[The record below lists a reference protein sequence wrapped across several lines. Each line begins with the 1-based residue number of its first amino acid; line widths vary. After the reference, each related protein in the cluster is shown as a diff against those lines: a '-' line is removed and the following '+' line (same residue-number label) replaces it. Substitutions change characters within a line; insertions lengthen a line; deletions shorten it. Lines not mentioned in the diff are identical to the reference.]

1 MIQHGK
7 RMKKNNMNK
16 KIEYKKF
23 FNDLEISQS
32 ILLQNMEETYEEKY
46 EDESVASDSESEP
59 EQKKKINEAELDS
72 DAESNNDENI
82 DLESNLSENDL
93 ESENSDIGEETNNI
107 LDANRQFGEFNNFSE
122 DEDDNDSD
130 DDENYLQKFDSDI
143 KQKIISEFHPE
154 LQAHNSDEIEILSRI
169 VRDDNGNIID
179 PLHKTLPFITKY
191 EKARI
196 IGERA
201 KQIDA
206 GAEPLVEIEP
216 NMIDG
221 YLIALKEYE
230 AKTIP
235 FIIQRPLPSGAS
247 EYWKFSD
254 LEIL

>member
-1 MIQHGK
+1 MD
-7 RMKKNNMNK
+7 
-16 KIEYKKF
+16 EE
-23 FNDLEISQS
+23 FNDI
-32 ILLQNMEETYEEKY
+32 
-46 EDESVASDSESEP
+46 ESVVSETDSETEK
-59 EQKKKINEAELDS
+59 QKIPIDIKNTKVIFNDDDDDYVES
-72 DAESNNDENI
+72 DNDEN
-82 DLESNLSENDL
+82 EDL
-93 ESENSDIGEETNNI
+93 ESESSDIIEDTNEI
-107 LDANRQFGEFNNFSE
+107 LDTNRPFGEFNNFSD
-122 DEDDNDSD
+122 DEDDDSD
-130 DDENYLQKFDSDI
+130 DDENYLQKFDADI

-154 LQAHNSDEIEILSRI
+154 LQAHNYDEIEILSRI

-201 KQIDA
+201 KQIDS
-206 GAEPLVEIEP
+206 GAEPMVEIEP

-230 AKTIP
+230 AKAIP
-235 FIIQRPLPSGAS
+235 FIIQRPIPSGAS

>member
-1 MIQHGK
+1 
-7 RMKKNNMNK
+7 MNIK
-16 KIEYKKF
+16 FF

-46 EDESVASDSESEP
+46 EDESVTSDSESEP
-59 EQKKKINEAELDS
+59 EQKKKTNEPDLDSEAES
-72 DAESNNDENI
+72 DNDENI

-93 ESENSDIGEETNNI
+93 DSETSDIGEETNNI
-107 LDANRQFGEFNNFSE
+107 LDANRTFGEFNNFSE
-122 DEDDNDSD
+122 DEDDNESD

-169 VRDDNGNIID
+169 VRDDNGIIID

-230 AKTIP
+230 AKSIP

>member
-1 MIQHGK
+1 
-7 RMKKNNMNK
+7 
-16 KIEYKKF
+16 
-23 FNDLEISQS
+23 
-32 ILLQNMEETYEEKY
+32 MEETY
-46 EDESVASDSESEP
+46 EDESVASESESEP
-59 EQKKKINEAELDS
+59 EQKKKTNQADLESEAES
-72 DAESNNDENI
+72 DNDENI

-107 LDANRQFGEFNNFSE
+107 LDTNRPFGEFNNFSE
-122 DEDDNDSD
+122 DEDDDESD

-154 LQAHNSDEIEILSRI
+154 LQAHNYDEIEILSRI
-169 VRDDNGNIID
+169 VRDENGNIID

-216 NMIDG
+216 SMIDG

-230 AKTIP
+230 EKAIP
-235 FIIQRPLPSGAS
+235 FIIQRPIPSGAS

>member
-1 MIQHGK
+1 MD
-7 RMKKNNMNK
+7 
-16 KIEYKKF
+16 ED
-23 FNDLEISQS
+23 FNDIES
-32 ILLQNMEETYEEKY
+32 IVSET
-46 EDESVASDSESEP
+46 DSEP
-59 EQKKKINEAELDS
+59 EKKPNPIDMKNTKVIFNDDDDDYVESDDNDNE
-72 DAESNNDENI
+72 NDDNE
-82 DLESNLSENDL
+82 DLESV
-93 ESENSDIGEETNNI
+93 NSDIDEE
-107 LDANRQFGEFNNFSE
+107 ANEIIDTTRQFSEFNNFSE
-122 DEDDNDSD
+122 DEDDNESD
-130 DDENYLQKFDSDI
+130 DDENYLQKFDADI

-154 LQAHNSDEIEILSRI
+154 LQAHNYDEIDILSRI
-169 VRDDNGNIID
+169 VRDENGNIID

-196 IGERA
+196 IGERS

-206 GAEPLVEIEP
+206 GAEPLIEIEP

-230 AKTIP
+230 AKAIP

>member
-1 MIQHGK
+1 MNEE
-7 RMKKNNMNK
+7 NND
-16 KIEYKKF
+16 
-23 FNDLEISQS
+23 ND
-32 ILLQNMEETYEEKY
+32 
-46 EDESVASDSESEP
+46 SVVSDTDSESEM
-59 EQKKKINEAELDS
+59 ETKVKKTETNLVDSESDS
-72 DAESNNDENI
+72 DI
-82 DLESNLSENDL
+82 DENDL
-93 ESENSDIGEETNNI
+93 ESDIEDLESDNNSDIGEETNNI
-107 LDANRQFGEFNNFSE
+107 LDANRPFGEFNNFSE
-122 DEDDNDSD
+122 DEADDESD
-130 DDENYLQKFDSDI
+130 DDENYLQKFDADI
-143 KQKIISEFHPE
+143 KQKIISEYHPE

-169 VRDDNGNIID
+169 VRDENGNIID

-206 GAEPLVEIEP
+206 GAEPLIEIEP

-230 AKTIP
+230 AKVIP

>member
-1 MIQHGK
+1 MD
-7 RMKKNNMNK
+7 
-16 KIEYKKF
+16 EE
-23 FNDLEISQS
+23 FNDI
-32 ILLQNMEETYEEKY
+32 
-46 EDESVASDSESEP
+46 ESVVSETDSETEK
-59 EQKKKINEAELDS
+59 QKIPIDIKNTKVIFNDDDDDYVES
-72 DAESNNDENI
+72 DNDEN
-82 DLESNLSENDL
+82 EDL
-93 ESENSDIGEETNNI
+93 ESESSDIIEDTNEI
-107 LDANRQFGEFNNFSE
+107 LDTNRPFGEFNNFSD
-122 DEDDNDSD
+122 DEDDDSD
-130 DDENYLQKFDSDI
+130 DDENYLQKFDADI

-154 LQAHNSDEIEILSRI
+154 LQAHNYDEIEILSRI
-169 VRDDNGNIID
+169 VRDENGNIID

-191 EKARI
+191 ERARI

-230 AKTIP
+230 AKAIP
-235 FIIQRPLPSGAS
+235 FIIQRPIPSGAS

>member
-1 MIQHGK
+1 MD
-7 RMKKNNMNK
+7 
-16 KIEYKKF
+16 ED
-23 FNDLEISQS
+23 FNDI
-32 ILLQNMEETYEEKY
+32 
-46 EDESVASDSESEP
+46 ESVISETDSEP
-59 EQKKKINEAELDS
+59 EKQKNPMDIKNTKVIFNEDDDDYVES
-72 DAESNNDENI
+72 DNDEIDNDEN
-82 DLESNLSENDL
+82 DDNEDL
-93 ESENSDIGEETNNI
+93 ESENSDIIEDTNEI
-107 LDANRQFGEFNNFSE
+107 LDTNRPFGEFNNFSE
-122 DEDDNDSD
+122 EDDDDDSD
-130 DDENYLQKFDSDI
+130 DDENYLQKFDADI

-154 LQAHNSDEIEILSRI
+154 LQAHNYDEIEILSRI

-201 KQIDA
+201 KQIDS
-206 GAEPLVEIEP
+206 GAQPMVEIEP

-230 AKTIP
+230 AKAIP

>member
-1 MIQHGK
+1 MD
-7 RMKKNNMNK
+7 
-16 KIEYKKF
+16 EDF
-23 FNDLEISQS
+23 DND
-32 ILLQNMEETYEEKY
+32 N
-46 EDESVASDSESEP
+46 ESVVSETDSEP
-59 EQKKKINEAELDS
+59 EKKPNPIDMKNTKVIFND
-72 DAESNNDENI
+72 DDDDYVESENDENDDNE
-82 DLESNLSENDL
+82 DLESV
-93 ESENSDIGEETNNI
+93 NSDIDEE
-107 LDANRQFGEFNNFSE
+107 ANEIIDTTRQFSEFNNFSE
-122 DEDDNDSD
+122 DEDDNESD
-130 DDENYLQKFDSDI
+130 DDENYLQKFDADI

-154 LQAHNSDEIEILSRI
+154 LQAHNYDEIEILSRI
-169 VRDDNGNIID
+169 VRDENGNIID

-196 IGERA
+196 IGERS

-206 GAEPLVEIEP
+206 GAEPMVEIEP

-230 AKTIP
+230 AKAIP

>member
-1 MIQHGK
+1 MD
-7 RMKKNNMNK
+7 
-16 KIEYKKF
+16 ED
-23 FNDLEISQS
+23 FNDI
-32 ILLQNMEETYEEKY
+32 
-46 EDESVASDSESEP
+46 ESVVSETDSEP
-59 EQKKKINEAELDS
+59 EKKPNPIDMKNTKVIFND
-72 DAESNNDENI
+72 DDDDYVESENDENDENE
-82 DLESNLSENDL
+82 DLESV
-93 ESENSDIGEETNNI
+93 NSDIDEE
-107 LDANRQFGEFNNFSE
+107 ANEIIDTTRQFSEFNNFSE
-122 DEDDNDSD
+122 DEDDNESD
-130 DDENYLQKFDSDI
+130 DDENYLQKFDADI

-154 LQAHNSDEIEILSRI
+154 LQAHNYDEIEILSRI
-169 VRDDNGNIID
+169 VRDENGNIID

-196 IGERA
+196 IGERS

-206 GAEPLVEIEP
+206 GAEPMVEIEP

-230 AKTIP
+230 AKAIP

>member
-1 MIQHGK
+1 
-7 RMKKNNMNK
+7 MKKNNINK
-16 KIEYKKF
+16 KLNIKNF

-32 ILLQNMEETYEEKY
+32 ILLQIMEETYEEKY
-46 EDESVASDSESEP
+46 EDESVASESESEP
-59 EQKKKINEAELDS
+59 EQKKKVNEADLES
-72 DAESNNDENI
+72 EAESDNDENI

-107 LDANRQFGEFNNFSE
+107 LDANRPFGEFNNFSE
-122 DEDDNDSD
+122 DEDDDESD
-130 DDENYLQKFDSDI
+130 DDENYLQKFDADI
-143 KQKIISEFHPE
+143 KKKIISEFHPE

-169 VRDDNGNIID
+169 VRDENGNIID

-230 AKTIP
+230 EKAIP

>member
-1 MIQHGK
+1 MD
-7 RMKKNNMNK
+7 
-16 KIEYKKF
+16 EDF
-23 FNDLEISQS
+23 DNDNES
-32 ILLQNMEETYEEKY
+32 IVSET
-46 EDESVASDSESEP
+46 DSEP
-59 EQKKKINEAELDS
+59 EKKPNPIDMKNTKVIFNDDDDDYVESDDNDNE
-72 DAESNNDENI
+72 NDDNE
-82 DLESNLSENDL
+82 DLESV
-93 ESENSDIGEETNNI
+93 NSDIDEE
-107 LDANRQFGEFNNFSE
+107 ANEIIDTTRQFSEFNNFSE
-122 DEDDNDSD
+122 DEDDNESD
-130 DDENYLQKFDSDI
+130 DDENYLQKFDADI

-154 LQAHNSDEIEILSRI
+154 LQAHNYDEIEILSRI
-169 VRDDNGNIID
+169 VRDENGNIID

-196 IGERA
+196 IGERS

-206 GAEPLVEIEP
+206 GAEPLIEIEP

-230 AKTIP
+230 AKAIP

>member
-1 MIQHGK
+1 MD
-7 RMKKNNMNK
+7 
-16 KIEYKKF
+16 ED
-23 FNDLEISQS
+23 FNDI
-32 ILLQNMEETYEEKY
+32 
-46 EDESVASDSESEP
+46 ESVVSETDSEP
-59 EQKKKINEAELDS
+59 EKQKNPIDIKNTKVIFNEDDDDYVES
-72 DAESNNDENI
+72 DDNDNENDEN
-82 DLESNLSENDL
+82 EDL
-93 ESENSDIGEETNNI
+93 ESESSSIVGDANEI
-107 LDANRQFGEFNNFSE
+107 LDTNRPFGEFNNFSE
-122 DEDDNDSD
+122 EDDDDESD

-154 LQAHNSDEIEILSRI
+154 LQAHNYDEIEILSRI
-169 VRDDNGNIID
+169 VRDENGNIID

-191 EKARI
+191 ERARI

-230 AKTIP
+230 AKAIP
-235 FIIQRPLPSGAS
+235 FIIQRPIPSGAS

>member
-1 MIQHGK
+1 MD
-7 RMKKNNMNK
+7 
-16 KIEYKKF
+16 ED
-23 FNDLEISQS
+23 FNDI
-32 ILLQNMEETYEEKY
+32 
-46 EDESVASDSESEP
+46 ESVVSETDSEP
-59 EQKKKINEAELDS
+59 EKQKNPIDIKNTKVIFNEDDDDYVES
-72 DAESNNDENI
+72 DDNDNENDEN
-82 DLESNLSENDL
+82 EDL
-93 ESENSDIGEETNNI
+93 ESESSDIIEDTNEI
-107 LDANRQFGEFNNFSE
+107 LDTNRPFGEFNNFSE
-122 DEDDNDSD
+122 EDDDDDSD
-130 DDENYLQKFDSDI
+130 DDENYLQKFDADI

-154 LQAHNSDEIEILSRI
+154 LQAHNYDEIEILSRI

-201 KQIDA
+201 KQIDS
-206 GAEPLVEIEP
+206 GAQPMIEIEP

-230 AKTIP
+230 AKAIP

>member
-1 MIQHGK
+1 MD
-7 RMKKNNMNK
+7 
-16 KIEYKKF
+16 ED
-23 FNDLEISQS
+23 FNDIES
-32 ILLQNMEETYEEKY
+32 IVSET
-46 EDESVASDSESEP
+46 DSEP
-59 EQKKKINEAELDS
+59 EKKPNPIDMKNTKVIFND
-72 DAESNNDENI
+72 DDDDYVESENDENDDNE
-82 DLESNLSENDL
+82 DLESV
-93 ESENSDIGEETNNI
+93 NSDIDEE
-107 LDANRQFGEFNNFSE
+107 ANEIIDTTRQFSEFNNFSE
-122 DEDDNDSD
+122 DEDDNESD
-130 DDENYLQKFDSDI
+130 DDENYLQKFDADI

-154 LQAHNSDEIEILSRI
+154 LQAHNYDEIEILSRI
-169 VRDDNGNIID
+169 VRDENGNIID

-201 KQIDA
+201 KQIDS
-206 GAEPLVEIEP
+206 GAQPMIEIEP

-230 AKTIP
+230 AKAIP

>member
-1 MIQHGK
+1 MD
-7 RMKKNNMNK
+7 
-16 KIEYKKF
+16 ED
-23 FNDLEISQS
+23 FNDIES
-32 ILLQNMEETYEEKY
+32 IVSET
-46 EDESVASDSESEP
+46 DSEP
-59 EQKKKINEAELDS
+59 EKKPNPIDMKNTKVIFND
-72 DAESNNDENI
+72 DDDDYVESENDENDDNE
-82 DLESNLSENDL
+82 DLESV
-93 ESENSDIGEETNNI
+93 NSDIDEE
-107 LDANRQFGEFNNFSE
+107 ANEIIDTTRQFSEFNNFSE
-122 DEDDNDSD
+122 DEDDNESD
-130 DDENYLQKFDSDI
+130 DDENYLQKFDADI

-154 LQAHNSDEIEILSRI
+154 LQAHNYDEIEILSRI
-169 VRDDNGNIID
+169 VRDENGNIID

-196 IGERA
+196 IGERS

-206 GAEPLVEIEP
+206 GAEPMVEIEP

-230 AKTIP
+230 AKAIP